1 MFWFGPRQGRN
12 SLQVRLR
19 LSGNP
24 MTDRYVIAI
33 DGPSG
38 SGKSTAARG
47 VARRLGFRFL
57 DSGAMYRALA
67 LKSARAGIGPQDG
80 TALSALLDRTEI
92 ELDGE
97 RVLLDGEDVSREIR
111 TPEITRLVSVVAAV
125 PQVREGMVIKQRA
138 CYPGESFVAEGRDV
152 GSVVFPDAAV
162 KVFLTADPRE
172 RAIRRAAETGRDVE
186 TVLAEQKERDA
197 RDEGRE
203 HSPLIRAPGA
213 VVFDTTGHSIEEVI
227 KRLEELIRQATQR

>member
-1 MFWFGPRQGRN
+1 
-12 SLQVRLR
+12 
-19 LSGNP
+19 

-47 VARRLGFRFL
+47 VALRLGFRFL

-67 LKSARAGIGPQDG
+67 LKASRAGIRSDDG
-80 TALSALLDRTEI
+80 AALAELLDRTEI
-92 ELDGE
+92 ELAGE

-111 TPEITRLVSVVAAV
+111 TPEITRLVSIVAAV
-125 PQVREGMVIKQRA
+125 PEAREGIVRKQRA
-138 CYPGESFVAEGRDV
+138 CYPEESFVAEGRDM

-172 RAIRRAAETGRDVE
+172 RARRRAVESDREIE
-186 TVLAEQKERDA
+186 TVLGEQMERDA

-213 VVFDTTGHSIEEVI
+213 VLFDTTGCAIDEVVR
-227 KRLEELIRQATQR
+227 RLEDLIRQAVSL